1 MKLFYTE
8 TSPFVRKV
16 LVAAHELGV
25 QLTTEFL
32 RPSPLQTDAALSRHN
47 PLSKIPALVLDDG
60 TTLYDSVVIC
70 DYLDS
75 EARLVPARGAERWR
89 VLRVQALCDGM
100 LDAGIL
106 VFYERAQRPPELH
119 WQPWIAGQLAK
130 VEQGLDALEAGVA
143 RFGEVDL
150 GQIAAG
156 CAIGWLEF
164 RKVTDVRAG
173 RPALSAWH
181 EGFVGRAS
189 MQATMPR

>member
-32 RPSPLQTDAALSRHN
+32 RPSPLQTDATLSRHN
-47 PLSKIPALVLDDG
+47 PLSKIPTLVLDDG

-70 DYLDS
+70 DYLD
-75 EARLVPARGAERWR
+75 EAGRLAPGRGPERWR
-89 VLRVQALCDGM
+89 VLRVQALCDGI
-100 LDAGIL
+100 LEAGISA
-106 VFYERAQRPPELH
+106 FYERAHRPAEVQ

-130 VEQGLDALEAGVA
+130 VEQGLDALEAEVA
-143 RFGEVDL
+143 GFGDVDL

-173 RPALSAWH
+173 RPALSAWY
-181 EGFVGRAS
+181 EGFLARAS
-189 MQATMPR
+189 MQATLPR